1 MHTGLVAAAIVVTVV
16 SACGNTVTSSSTDG
30 SNEHRPLT
38 ELEPGGASFEALVG
52 GTLGLNSE
60 DCFTL
65 DGSVFVAPYGSEV
78 AGDGVEIEGM
88 GLFALGSQVKGTGG
102 HVHFADFIAP
112 AQARYRSCRGDA
124 GDQADFV
131 VISG

>member
-52 GTLGLNSE
+52 GTLGLNTE

-65 DGSVFVAPYGSEV
+65 DAAFWLRP
-78 AGDGVEIEGM
+78 
-88 GLFALGSQVKGTGG
+88 T
-102 HVHFADFIAP
+102 
-112 AQARYRSCRGDA
+112 AQKLPETAWRSKAWDCSRWDLR
-124 GDQADFV
+124 
-131 VISG
+131 